1 MIKAIGHTE
10 LYKMGFDGAA
20 IAQLR
25 KLTPE
30 QIKRLTDILWEFQKN
45 ENNTKR

>member
-1 MIKAIGHTE
+1 MKAIGHND

-25 KLTPE
+25 KLTP
-30 QIKRLTDILWEFQKN
+30 QQTKRLFEILQEFQN
-45 ENNTKR
+45 EKK